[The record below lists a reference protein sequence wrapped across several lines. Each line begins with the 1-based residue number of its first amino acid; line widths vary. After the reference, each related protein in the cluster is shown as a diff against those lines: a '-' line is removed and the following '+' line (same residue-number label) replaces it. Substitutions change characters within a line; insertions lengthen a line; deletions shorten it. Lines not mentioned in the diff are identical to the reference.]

1 MADTNR
7 VSLRAVRE
15 TTFGTTPSN
24 PAFFEIASTG
34 QPNLGFA
41 PSTIVSN
48 LLRDDRQVSDLI
60 LVGGEAGGEAN
71 SELAFGL
78 HDELLESAF
87 FSSWQ
92 TRYEK
97 RNDKGATKI
106 TAVTA
111 ATDDYTVAIGAT
123 TGAITVDFFGTTT
136 DAVVRAAGSFITDGF
151 KVGDFVIVSGALD
164 AGNNATFYVTAVS
177 ALSMTLQGLP
187 SDETA
192 DAGVTISTC
201 VQTNQIVRAEG
212 FTNAANNG
220 YFTVAAGSTATSIV
234 TPDGRVTET
243 PTATAQLHVVGRQA
257 AVSDIVATASGLT
270 STALNLTELGLAPGD
285 WLRVKGTGGTWPAV
299 NNGWGRVLSVT
310 ATVLTWDTA
319 PTGWTTNAGTS
330 ATVSF
335 YVGDRLVNGV
345 DRSSFTLERAFN
357 DHSPVTY
364 QYLTGF
370 VPDQVV
376 ITGASQA
383 ILESN
388 FTFVGLGSSFTETR
402 FAGATSVSAAAFSVL
417 NTSSNVA
424 RIARGGV
431 VLIGAGTKNLVTEL
445 SFTIANN
452 LRRKNAI
459 GFLGAADVGAGEF
472 NVTGSLAA
480 YFDDK
485 MIAEQV
491 VNNTETSVDARFEDS
506 TSHVL
511 LTDCPR
517 IKYSEGQPEVS
528 GKNADVTIGP
538 NFQALKHATFGYTMK
553 LQRFF
558 GYQ

>member
-1 MADTNR
+1 MSDTNR
-7 VSLRAVRE
+7 VGLRAVKE
-15 TTFGTTPSN
+15 TAFGTTPSN
-24 PAFFEIASTG
+24 PGFFEIASTG
-34 QPNLGFA
+34 QPSLGFA
-41 PSTIVSN
+41 PSTVVSN

-87 FSSWQ
+87 FSAWQ
-92 TRYEK
+92 TRYAK
-97 RNDKGATKI
+97 RNDKGATQI
-106 TAVTA
+106 TAVDA
-111 ATDDYTVAIGAT
+111 ATDTYTVTLGVT
-123 TGAITVDFFGTTT
+123 TGSITVDF
-136 DAVVRAAGSFITDGF
+136 AAAGDTVTRSTGSFVADGF
-151 KVGDFVIVSGALD
+151 VAGDTVIISGAVD
-164 AGNNATFYVTAVS
+164 VGNNAQFLVKAVS
-177 ALSMTLQGLP
+177 ALVLTLENGIA
-187 SDETA
+187 DEVA
-192 DAGVTISTC
+192 DAGVTISVC
-201 VQTNQIVRAEG
+201 ARVGSIIRAEG
-212 FTNAANNG
+212 FLNSANNG
-220 YFTVAAGSTATSIV
+220 YFVVAAGTTATSIV
-234 TPDGRVTET
+234 TTDGRVTET
-243 PTATAQLHVVGRQA
+243 PPATAQIHLVGYQA
-257 AVSDIVATASGLT
+257 ASADIVATASGFT
-270 STALNLTELGLAPGD
+270 STLFDFANLQLTPGD
-285 WLRVKGTGGTWPAV
+285 WLRITGTGGTWPAT
-299 NNGWGRVLSVT
+299 NIGWGRIASV
-310 ATVLTWDTA
+310 ATNAIVWETA
-319 PTGWTTNAGTS
+319 PAGWATDPGTGVV
-330 ATVSF
+330 VSF
-335 YVGDRLVNGV
+335 YVGDRLINGTV
-345 DRSSFTLERAFN
+345 RSSFTLERTFS
-357 DHSPVTY
+357 DHSPITY

-370 VPDQVV
+370 IPDQVV

-388 FTFVGLGSSFTETR
+388 FTFVGLNSQFTETR
-402 FAGATSVSAAAFSVL
+402 AAGSTNINAPAFQVL

-424 RIARGGV
+424 RISRGGV

-485 MIAEQV
+485 TIAEQV

-506 TSHVL
+506 TGHVL

-528 GKNADVTIGP
+528 GKNADVTISP
-538 NFQALKHATFGYTMK
+538 NFQALRHAAFGYTMK

-558 GYQ
+558 GFQ

>member
-1 MADTNR
+1 MSDTNR
-7 VSLRAVRE
+7 VGLRAVRE

-34 QPNLGFA
+34 QPNLGLA
-41 PSTIVSN
+41 PATVVSN

-87 FSSWQ
+87 FSAWQ
-92 TRYEK
+92 TRYAK
-97 RNDKGATKI
+97 RNDRGATQV
-106 TAVTA
+106 TAVAA
-111 ATDDYTVAIGAT
+111 ATDDYTVTLGVT
-123 TGAITVDFFGTTT
+123 TGSITVDF
-136 DAVVRAAGSFITDGF
+136 AAAGDTVTRATGSFVTDGF
-151 KVGDFVIVSGALD
+151 EAGDTVIISGAVD
-164 AGNNATFYVTAVS
+164 GGNNAQFLVKTVTALV
-177 ALSMTLQGLP
+177 LTLENGVV
-187 SDETA
+187 DETA
-192 DAGVTISTC
+192 DTGVTISVC
-201 VQTNQIVRAEG
+201 ARVGSIIRAEG

-220 YFTVAAGSTATSIV
+220 YFVVAAGTTATSIV
-234 TPDGRVTET
+234 TVDGRVNET
-243 PTATAQLHVVGRQA
+243 PPATAQIHLVGYQA
-257 AVSDIVATASGLT
+257 ASADIVATASGFT
-270 STALNLTELGLAPGD
+270 STLFDFANLKLASGD
-285 WLRVKGTGGTWPAV
+285 WLRITGTGGTWPAA
-299 NNGWGRVLSVT
+299 NIGWGRIASV
-310 ATVLTWDTA
+310 ATNAVVWETA
-319 PTGWTTNAGTS
+319 PTGWTTDPGTG
-330 ATVSF
+330 VVVQF
-335 YVGDRLVNGV
+335 YVGDRLINGV
-345 DRSSFTLERAFN
+345 TRSSFSLERTFS

-370 VPDQVV
+370 IPDQVV

-388 FTFVGLGSSFTETR
+388 FTFVGLDSEFTETR
-402 FAGATSVSAAAFSVL
+402 FAGSTDIDASVFQVL

-485 MIAEQV
+485 TIAEQV

-506 TSHVL
+506 SAHVL

-528 GKNADVTIGP
+528 GKNADVTISP
-538 NFQALKHATFGYTMK
+538 NFQALRHATFGYTMK